1 MRHLSWNCLGS
12 RCPRSFLYHRSITQ
26 MSALQQWENW
36 RDRASLLSMFQLV
49 LTQDVSLNR
58 WIIPQ
63 RQDEIGRL
71 QFAAEG
77 HEDNVDLF
85 FTRDLGDMWLSR
97 PTSLHIFPHSSLT
110 EGDQSPEN
118 LNSAT
123 LLNIQQIYNSQ
134 SNWSLGLPI
143 GVFPFLLEFEWHKGI
158 WMLQCKATWKCMQ
171 NCKMMV
177 LDGLIFFYICAIL
190 KWIIRSKDPS
200 VQISCPQDR
209 VAKVQKQLK
218 ALEQWRCSAHLSACW
233 SFFYILIV
241 IWESSQWKAWY
252 IYIYTEYNIIQ
263 YIYIYI
269 HIMTIR
275 TWTFISM
282 GMFCVFQ
289 QCMLPVVQIW
299 GRCTR

>member
-1 MRHLSWNCLGS
+1 MFFLFYLNLNDTKEFECCSARLPESACRIAKWWCWMDS
-12 RCPRSFLYHRSITQ
+12 SFL
-26 MSALQQWENW
+26 N
-36 RDRASLLSMFQLV
+36 
-49 LTQDVSLNR
+49 
-58 WIIPQ
+58 
-63 RQDEIGRL
+63 
-71 QFAAEG
+71 
-77 HEDNVDLF
+77 
-85 FTRDLGDMWLSR
+85 
-97 PTSLHIFPHSSLT
+97 
-110 EGDQSPEN
+110 
-118 LNSAT
+118 
-123 LLNIQQIYNSQ
+123 
-134 SNWSLGLPI
+134 
-143 GVFPFLLEFEWHKGI
+143 
-158 WMLQCKATWKCMQ
+158 
-171 NCKMMV
+171 
-177 LDGLIFFYICAIL
+177 ICAIL

-252 IYIYTEYNIIQ
+252 IYIYRIEHNT
-263 YIYIYI
+263 IYIYI

-299 GRCTR
+299 GRCRR

>member
-177 LDGLIFFYICAIL
+177 LDGLIFFLYMCY
-190 KWIIRSKDPS
+190 SQVDH
-200 VQISCPQDR
+200 PQQRPVGSDF
-209 VAKVQKQLK
+209 
-218 ALEQWRCSAHLSACW
+218 LSAGSSGKGAKATESLGAVEVLSASQCLLK
-233 SFFYILIV
+233 FLLHFDCNMRIV
-241 IWESSQWKAWY
+241 SMESM

-263 YIYIYI
+263 YIYI

>member
-252 IYIYTEYNIIQ
+252 IYIYIQNI
-263 YIYIYI
+263 
-269 HIMTIR
+269 T
-275 TWTFISM
+275 
-282 GMFCVFQ
+282 
-289 QCMLPVVQIW
+289 
-299 GRCTR
+299 